1 MAGKRV
7 LSCLLKLDSAHHCF
21 TRPELNRHIK
31 IKHGVLIDG

>member
-1 MAGKRV
+1 MTGKPV
-7 LSCLLKLDSAHHCF
+7 LSCLLKFDSPRHCF